1 MASKRQRRTDEFK
14 TRKKKKTF
22 RLFFILGAVL
32 IGGGFLAFMFWALS
46 DTIFPPDAEEAA
58 AKRERKEVVLYFS
71 DANER
76 FLVPEKRLVPKGKNT
91 AAQAEEI
98 VKALIEGPKTGADPD
113 DSGRRKAAGGSHHR
127 RHGNSEFRQPL
138 HRAAPR
144 RDGKRSG
151 HRLLAGE
158 HAHPESHGDQKG
170 PLPGRGQGCH
180 DDQGACR
187 SPGTHFPEQGSREAD
202 SSRRLGGP
210 SATGREGM
218 AALQKPKRWLQP
230 DRTGFAHGKSEAI
243 KNP

>member
-76 FLVPEKRLVPKGKNT
+76 FLVAEKRLIPKGKNT

-98 VKALIEGPKTGADPD
+98 VRALIEGPKLGQIRTIPAGVKLQGVRIADGTATLNFDNPFIEQHPGGTASEVATVYSLANTLTQNLTEIKKVRFQVGGKD
-113 DSGRRKAAGGSHHR
+113 VTTIKGHVDLREPIFPNKDLVKQAAAGG
-127 RHGNSEFRQPL
+127 
-138 HRAAPR
+138 
-144 RDGKRSG
+144 
-151 HRLLAGE
+151 
-158 HAHPESHGDQKG
+158 
-170 PLPGRGQGCH
+170 
-180 DDQGACR
+180 
-187 SPGTHFPEQGSREAD
+187 
-202 SSRRLGGP
+202 
-210 SATGREGM
+210 
-218 AALQKPKRWLQP
+218 
-230 DRTGFAHGKSEAI
+230 
-243 KNP
+243 

>member
-46 DTIFPPDAEEAA
+46 DTLFPPDAEEAA

-98 VKALIEGPKTGADPD
+98 VKALIEGPKLGQIRTIPAAAKLQGIRINDGTATLNFDNPFIEQHPGGTASEVATVYSLANTLTQNLTEIKKVRFQVGGKD
-113 DSGRRKAAGGSHHR
+113 VTTIKGHVDLREPIFPNKDLVKQTAAGG
-127 RHGNSEFRQPL
+127 
-138 HRAAPR
+138 
-144 RDGKRSG
+144 
-151 HRLLAGE
+151 
-158 HAHPESHGDQKG
+158 
-170 PLPGRGQGCH
+170 
-180 DDQGACR
+180 
-187 SPGTHFPEQGSREAD
+187 
-202 SSRRLGGP
+202 
-210 SATGREGM
+210 
-218 AALQKPKRWLQP
+218 
-230 DRTGFAHGKSEAI
+230 
-243 KNP
+243 